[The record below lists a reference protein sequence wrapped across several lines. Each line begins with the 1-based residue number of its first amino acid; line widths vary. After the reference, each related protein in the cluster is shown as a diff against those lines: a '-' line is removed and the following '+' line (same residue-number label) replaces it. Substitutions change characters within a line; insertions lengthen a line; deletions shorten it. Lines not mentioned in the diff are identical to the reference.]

1 MGTSGLAR
9 DGKSR
14 DGEMRWELRFVLQ
27 QSNQNFAGG
36 MDMWRR
42 RGQNSNLFDYNTA
55 YSPTA
60 MEGDDVGKGSL
71 V

>member
-9 DGKSR
+9 DGRIR

-27 QSNQNFAGG
+27 QSYQDFAGG

-42 RGQNSNLFDYNTA
+42 RGQNSNLLDYNPA
-55 YSPTA
+55 YFPTA
-60 MEGDDVGKGSL
+60 VEGDDVGMGIL